1 MRLEK
6 REDATVDR
14 IRNLFKEMV
23 QNEEAWRLVE
33 DLNHSCAMERFLIR
47 HFDRATFEVASGV
60 TKVAIILPKEQKVIK
75 FSSDEA
81 YHDEATVEYKVYQDA
96 VKENL
101 AFLFP
106 YTELFYTAVSEKTG
120 ECKFFY
126 IQDMISFAV
135 CDISPAIEA
144 KYSHQCRT
152 VTDEMVKKVR
162 NGFYHGGVYDRQLNK
177 LWVKMVICLYGKRVA
192 MKLEKFTCKH
202 HINDLHVGNIGFL
215 NNKPILL
222 DFSGYQPNDV
232 MIGVDLSINQMTW

>member
-1 MRLEK
+1 MRLGK

-14 IRNLFKEMV
+14 IRNLFEEMA
-23 QNEEAWRLVE
+23 QNEEDWRLVE
-33 DLNHSCAMERFLIR
+33 DLNHSSAMEAYLSRYFN
-47 HFDRATFEVASGV
+47 RATFEVTSGV
-60 TKVAIILPKEQKVIK
+60 TKVAIILPREQKVIK

-106 YTELFYTAVSEKTG
+106 HTELFHTAVSEKTG

-126 IQDMISFAV
+126 IQDMVSFAV
-135 CDISPAIEA
+135 CDIPPFMEV
-144 KYSHQCRT
+144 KYRHQCRT
-152 VTDEMVKKVR
+152 VTDEMVGKVR
-162 NGFYHGGVYDRQLNK
+162 NGFYHSGAYDRQLNK
-177 LWVKMVICLYGKRVA
+177 LWVKMVICLYGKCVA

-202 HINDLHVGNIGFL
+202 RINDLHAGNIGFL

-222 DFSGYQPNDV
+222 DFSGYYPNDNDNWS
-232 MIGVDLSINQMTW
+232 GLPF